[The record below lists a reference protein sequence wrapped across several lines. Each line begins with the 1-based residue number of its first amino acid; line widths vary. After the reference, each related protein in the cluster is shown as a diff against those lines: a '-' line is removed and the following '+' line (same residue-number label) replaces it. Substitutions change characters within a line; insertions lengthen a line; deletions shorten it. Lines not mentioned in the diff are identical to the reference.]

1 MARPGVDGLIV
12 SDPINIRYAVGAQD
26 KQVFSM
32 RNALACYLLLTADR
46 SVLYEFTGCL
56 HLAGNLETVDEVGP
70 ARTASLSAAG
80 PHIAPSTVV
89 PRCSAVLSRCLTA
102 SASARSA
109 CLDLLMLGAVGR
121 IRHRG

>member
-12 SDPINIRYAVGAQD
+12 SDPINIRYAVGARD
-26 KQVFSM
+26 MQVFSM
-32 RNALACYLLLTADR
+32 RNAPACYLLLTADR

-56 HLAGNLETVDEVGP
+56 HLAGNLETVDEVRP
-70 ARTASLSAAG
+70 ARTASLGAAG

-89 PRCSAVLSRCLTA
+89 PRCSVVLSRCLTA
-102 SASARSA
+102 SVSARSA